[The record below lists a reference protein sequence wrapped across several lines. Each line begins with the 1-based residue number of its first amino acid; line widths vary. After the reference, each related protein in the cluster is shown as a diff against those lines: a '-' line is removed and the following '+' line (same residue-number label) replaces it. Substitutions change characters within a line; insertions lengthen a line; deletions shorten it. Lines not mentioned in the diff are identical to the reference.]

1 MKPVSR
7 FALAVALAS
16 LSMTS
21 AVSAW
26 AEDEKPK
33 KEKKEKKEKKGKE
46 SEAAAAPQAQFSKE
60 FRAAYI
66 PANEAYEKTKD
77 YAKAASL
84 LPAVFAVTKG
94 GDEKFQAGKL
104 AFLIGQSSNDVA
116 LQKQGIVMALG
127 SDTIAPDMRA
137 IFTFQKGII
146 ANTEKDFAAALPDF
160 LAAYELGYRKGN
172 IEFNI
177 GNAYQQTKNNAEAL
191 NWYQKAVEAAVAANT
206 VADRAIFV
214 RGITLAGNMRD
225 AEKVIYWGREMIR
238 AHPDSKSYRDA
249 VVFLDSTAGLD
260 VHESLDV
267 MRLARL
273 NNALITE
280 TDYRTFVEA
289 SAALYPAEAAAVMKA
304 GGEAKAINLENS
316 FFKPQLAAAITNE
329 AVLREGLDADEKSA
343 LASAKGISAALMGD
357 SMLAFGEYARAQKL
371 YEAALQKGN
380 LIDVTKVD
388 VTERTRTRLAI
399 AKAMQGDYAGAKADF
414 AAVTGANR
422 KAIADFWMVYL
433 AQKGA

>member
-7 FALAVALAS
+7 FALAVALVS
-16 LSMTS
+16 MSMTS
-21 AVSAW
+21 AVSVSA
-26 AEDEKPK
+26 AEEKPK
-33 KEKKEKKEKKGKE
+33 KEKKEKKGKE
-46 SEAAAAPQAQFSKE
+46 ADPAAKPQAQFSNE

-84 LPAVFAVTKG
+84 LPALFAVTKG
-94 GDEKFQAGKL
+94 GDEKLQAGRL
-104 AFLIGQSSNDVA
+104 ALLVGQASNDIA
-116 LQKQGIVMALG
+116 LQKQGVAIALG
-127 SDTIAPDMRA
+127 SETMSAEMRG
-137 IFTFQKGII
+137 IYTFQRALF
-146 ANTEKDFAAALPDF
+146 ANNDKDFAGALPDF

-191 NWYQKAVEAAVAANT
+191 NWYQKAAQAAIASNT

-214 RGITLAGNMRD
+214 RGITIAGNMRD
-225 AEKVIYWGREMIR
+225 AEKVRYWGTEMIR
-238 AHPDSKSYRDA
+238 AYPDSKSYRDA
-249 VVFLDSTAGLD
+249 AVFLDSVAGLD
-260 VHESLDV
+260 VHESLDL

-289 SAALYPAEAAAVMKA
+289 SAALYPAEALAVMRA
-304 GGEAKAINLENS
+304 GGDAKAINLENT

-329 AVLREGLDADEKSA
+329 AALREGLDADEKSA

-371 YEAALQKGN
+371 YEAALQKGS

-399 AKAMQGDYAGAKADF
+399 TKAMQGDYAGAKTDF
-414 AAVTGANR
+414 AAVSGANR
-422 KAIADFWMVYL
+422 KAIADYWMIYL